1 MSDTV
6 SAHEALE
13 SARAAQAKLAAKVDC
28 PPQFH
33 VAFGA
38 LMGTLVLA
46 QAFPAALT
54 IGIEV
59 ACMGGAGLM
68 YVAGRRRMGFFVN
81 GYRKGRTRPIIFGL
95 LAVYM
100 VTLGLAGWL
109 KMERHII
116 WPAVVGGLFV
126 FAVGTYASVAWQRT
140 YKAELLAGE
149 AGGGR

>member
-1 MSDTV
+1 MSETV
-6 SAHEALE
+6 SAHEALA

-33 VAFGA
+33 AAFGA

-46 QAFPAALT
+46 QAFPPAAT
-54 IGIEV
+54 IAIEV

-68 YVAGRRRMGFFVN
+68 YVVGRRRLGFFVN
-81 GYRKGRTRPIIFGL
+81 GYRKGKTRPIIFGM
-95 LAVYM
+95 LAVYV

-109 KMERHII
+109 KMERHLI
-116 WPAVVGGLFV
+116 WPAVVGGLFM
-126 FAVGTYASVAWQRT
+126 FGVGVAASVAWQRT

-149 AGGGR
+149 VGASR